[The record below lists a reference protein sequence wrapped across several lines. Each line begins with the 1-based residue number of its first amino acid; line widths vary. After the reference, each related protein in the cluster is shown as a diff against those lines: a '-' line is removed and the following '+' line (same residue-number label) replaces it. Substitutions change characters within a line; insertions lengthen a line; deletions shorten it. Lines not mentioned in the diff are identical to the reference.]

1 MTGAFLR
8 REKFA
13 HRHSEDGDRGCSYAA
28 TSQRAPGPTEAGRGK
43 RGTFT
48 GGARGAV
55 TLPTP

>member
-1 MTGAFLR
+1 MTGAFPR

-28 TSQRAPGPTEAGRGK
+28 TSQRAPGRTEDGRGK
-43 RGTFT
+43 RGTSA